1 MRVFLLLICV
11 MVLGSGLM
19 AHGQTGASDVVG
31 TWEGESV
38 CVVENPCH
46 TEHVI
51 YDIVANKGA
60 PNFTIR
66 ADKVV
71 NGKREYMG
79 SLDCTYDAAQHRLSC
94 PWEGRRP
101 GDWVFT
107 VSGDTMTGTLTMRE
121 GQTLFRNIRVKRQ
134 AAK

>member
-1 MRVFLLLICV
+1 MLLFFICAV
-11 MVLGSGLM
+11 VLGSGWM
-19 AHGQTGASDVVG
+19 AHAQSGVSDVLG

-51 YDIVANKGA
+51 YDIIMANNK
-60 PNFTIR
+60 NSVTIR

-71 NGKREYMG
+71 NGQRLFMG
-79 SLDCTYDAAQHRLSC
+79 ALDCTYDAARHRLSC
-94 PWEGRRP
+94 PWEGRKP

-107 VSGDTMTGTLTMRE
+107 ISGVTMTGTLTVRE
-121 GQTLFRNIRVKRQ
+121 GNQLVRNISVNRR